1 MTPEEYNQLLILQE
15 IRKNR
20 HSFLSDLLA
29 NVSGNAI
36 WDAAVWLGSRLI
48 RKL

>member
-1 MTPEEYNQLLILQE
+1 MTDEELRQLIILDE
-15 IRKNR
+15 IRRNR

-29 NVSGNAI
+29 NVSGNAL
-36 WDAAVWLGSRLI
+36 WDAAVWLGSRLL